1 MILTHPALKMKDFYM
16 TLLSDSSMKMF
27 PSNKQ
32 SEFTVKLDHPIE
44 IDEETWEVA
53 LAEIATPSEVLNITE
68 DNNFFFLAFPD
79 QHSLYTKFGV
89 ENITEMC
96 SNDSSDCYKFKLKI
110 PTGNYMSPK
119 YLVEEM
125 QASID
130 KFEKGILKHVNAY
143 VSITYDALSQ
153 RLKLSAQNERQVRI
167 IFPNQFA
174 HILGLDPTMNGK
186 PIGNE
191 ENMFKFNVNLHNNF
205 RSLYVYSDIASFT
218 FIGDTVAPLLRIV
231 PFSHNSKTGYVYK
244 EFKTLHYVS
253 VSKSVV
259 DQVHI
264 TIKTENGSVV
274 PFITGKTILKL
285 HFRRKKK

>member
-1 MILTHPALKMKDFYM
+1 M
-16 TLLSDSSMKMF
+16 
-27 PSNKQ
+27 
-32 SEFTVKLDHPIE
+32 
-44 IDEETWEVA
+44 
-53 LAEIATPSEVLNITE
+53 
-68 DNNFFFLAFPD
+68 AFPD
-79 QHSLYTKFGV
+79 QHSLYTKFDV

-96 SNDSSDCYKFKLKI
+96 SNENGDCYKFKLKI

-119 YLVEEM
+119 YLVEET

-130 KFEKGILKHVNAY
+130 KFEKGILKHLNAY
-143 VSITYDALSQ
+143 ASITYDALNQ
-153 RLKLSAQNERQVRI
+153 RLKVSAQNERQVRI
-167 IFPNQFA
+167 VFPNQCA
-174 HILGLDPTMNGK
+174 HILGLDPTMIGK
-186 PIGNE
+186 PIGKK
-191 ENMFKFNVNLHNNF
+191 ENMFKFNVNLHHNF

-218 FIGDTVAPLLRIV
+218 FIGDTVTPLLRIV

-274 PFITGKTILKL
+274 PLVKEKQS
-285 HFRRKKK
+285 

>member
-1 MILTHPALKMKDFYM
+1 M
-16 TLLSDSSMKMF
+16 TLLSDSSMNVF

-32 SEFTVKLDHPIE
+32 AEFTVKLDRPIE
-44 IDEETWEVA
+44 IDEETLEVA

-68 DNNFFFLAFPD
+68 ENNFFFLAFPD

-96 SNDSSDCYKFKLKI
+96 SNDSGDYYKFKLKI

-143 VSITYDALSQ
+143 VSITYDALNQ
-153 RLKLSAQNERQVRI
+153 RLKVSAQNERQVRI
-167 IFPNQFA
+167 VFPNQFA
-174 HILGLDPTMNGK
+174 QILGLDPTMIGK

-191 ENMFKFNVNLHNNF
+191 ENTFKFTVNLHNNF

-231 PFSHNSKTGYVYK
+231 PFSHNSNSLSICIIILEAYMFTQTLQVSLLLVILWHLFYVLCHFLIIQK
-244 EFKTLHYVS
+244 
-253 VSKSVV
+253 
-259 DQVHI
+259 QVTCI
-264 TIKTENGSVV
+264 MN
-274 PFITGKTILKL
+274 LK
-285 HFRRKKK
+285 HCATFRYQNLL

>member
-1 MILTHPALKMKDFYM
+1 M
-16 TLLSDSSMKMF
+16 
-27 PSNKQ
+27 
-32 SEFTVKLDHPIE
+32 
-44 IDEETWEVA
+44 
-53 LAEIATPSEVLNITE
+53 AEIATPSEVLNITE
-68 DNNFFFLAFPD
+68 ENNFFFLAFPD

-153 RLKLSAQNERQVRI
+153 RLKVSAPNERQVRI

-174 HILGLDPTMNGK
+174 QILGLDPTMNGK

-253 VSKSVV
+253 VSKSA
-259 DQVHI
+259 DI
-264 TIKTENGSVV
+264 SSGPRTIRN
-274 PFITGKTILKL
+274 PA
-285 HFRRKKK
+285 RKKVGLEVSRKMCPECQNVSRVPKCVQRFAEKNVSTVPPYTTYVSWAWSDLSPWYRIISTLLSLH

>member
-1 MILTHPALKMKDFYM
+1 M
-16 TLLSDSSMKMF
+16 TLISDSSMNMF
-27 PSNKQ
+27 PSNMQ

-96 SNDSSDCYKFKLKI
+96 SNENGDCYKFKLKI

-143 VSITYDALSQ
+143 VSITYDALLQ
-153 RLKLSAQNERQVRI
+153 LLKVSAQNERQVRI

-174 HILGLDPTMNGK
+174 HIL
-186 PIGNE
+186 
-191 ENMFKFNVNLHNNF
+191 V
-205 RSLYVYSDIASFT
+205 
-218 FIGDTVAPLLRIV
+218 
-231 PFSHNSKTGYVYK
+231 
-244 EFKTLHYVS
+244 
-253 VSKSVV
+253 
-259 DQVHI
+259 
-264 TIKTENGSVV
+264 
-274 PFITGKTILKL
+274 
-285 HFRRKKK
+285 

>member
-1 MILTHPALKMKDFYM
+1 
-16 TLLSDSSMKMF
+16 MF
-27 PSNKQ
+27 PSNMQ

-44 IDEETWEVA
+44 IEEETWEVA

-96 SNDSSDCYKFKLKI
+96 SNENGDCYKFKLKI
-110 PTGNYMSPK
+110 PTRNYMKPK

-130 KFEKGILKHVNAY
+130 KFEKGILKHLNAY
-143 VSITYDALSQ
+143 VSITYDALNQ
-153 RLKLSAQNERQVRI
+153 RLKVSAQNKRQVRI
-167 IFPNQFA
+167 VFRNEFA
-174 HILGLDPTMNGK
+174 DILGLDPTMIGK

-191 ENMFKFNVNLHNNF
+191 ENMFKFNVNLHHNF
-205 RSLYVYSDIASFT
+205 KSLYVYSDIANFT

-259 DQVHI
+259 DQVYI
-264 TIKTENGSVV
+264 TIKIENGSVV
-274 PFITGKTILKL
+274 PFVTGKTILKL

>member
-32 SEFTVKLDHPIE
+32 SEFTVKLDHPIK
-44 IDEETWEVA
+44 IDEETW
-53 LAEIATPSEVLNITE
+53 
-68 DNNFFFLAFPD
+68 DFPD

-96 SNDSSDCYKFKLKI
+96 SNDSNDCYKFKPKI

-153 RLKLSAQNERQVRI
+153 RLKVSAQNERQVRI

-174 HILGLDPTMNGK
+174 QILGLDPTMNGK

-231 PFSHNSKTGYVYK
+231 PFSHN
-244 EFKTLHYVS
+244 
-253 VSKSVV
+253 
-259 DQVHI
+259 
-264 TIKTENGSVV
+264 
-274 PFITGKTILKL
+274 
-285 HFRRKKK
+285 

>member
-1 MILTHPALKMKDFYM
+1 M

-27 PSNKQ
+27 SSKKQ

-53 LAEIATPSEVLNITE
+53 LAEIATPSEVLSITE
-68 DNNFFFLAFPD
+68 ENNFFFLAFPD

-96 SNDSSDCYKFKLKI
+96 SNDSSDFYKFKLKI
-110 PTGNYMSPK
+110 PTGNCMSPK

-143 VSITYDALSQ
+143 VSITYDALFQ
-153 RLKLSAQNERQVRI
+153 RLKVSAQNERQFRI

-174 HILGLDPTMNGK
+174 QILGLDPSMIGK

-191 ENMFKFNVNLHNNF
+191 ENMFKLNVSLHNYF

-231 PFSHNSKTGYVYK
+231 QFSHNSKTG
-244 EFKTLHYVS
+244 
-253 VSKSVV
+253 
-259 DQVHI
+259 
-264 TIKTENGSVV
+264 
-274 PFITGKTILKL
+274 
-285 HFRRKKK
+285 

>member
-1 MILTHPALKMKDFYM
+1 MLSFGKLLLTHPSLKMKDFYM
-16 TLLSDSSMKMF
+16 TLLSDSSMNMF
-27 PSNKQ
+27 PSNMQ

-96 SNDSSDCYKFKLKI
+96 SNDSGDCYKFKLKI

-119 YLVEEM
+119 YLVEVM

-143 VSITYDALSQ
+143 VSITYDALLQ
-153 RLKLSAQNERQVRI
+153 RLKVSAQNERQVMI

-174 HILGLDPTMNGK
+174 QILGLDPTMIRK

-191 ENMFKFNVNLHNNF
+191 ENMFKFNVNLHHNF
-205 RSLYVYSDIASFT
+205 RSLYVTQTLQVSLLLVILWHLFYVLCHFLIIQKLVTCIKNLKHCTT
-218 FIGDTVAPLLRIV
+218 FQYQNLL
-231 PFSHNSKTGYVYK
+231 
-244 EFKTLHYVS
+244 
-253 VSKSVV
+253 
-259 DQVHI
+259 
-264 TIKTENGSVV
+264 
-274 PFITGKTILKL
+274 
-285 HFRRKKK
+285 